1 MQKGERE
8 PRIWIHPQDAAA
20 RGIQQGDWVRAYN
33 GRGEVLLKAVVSA
46 EHVRP
51 GTTWSP
57 SLWWHRDSPGGRNV
71 NALTSDRLA
80 DMGGGSTFHT
90 CFVEI
95 EKV

>member
-1 MQKGERE
+1 
-8 PRIWIHPQDAAA
+8 
-20 RGIQQGDWVRAYN
+20 
-33 GRGEVLLKAVVSA
+33 
-46 EHVRP
+46 
-51 GTTWSP
+51 
-57 SLWWHRDSPGGRNV
+57 V